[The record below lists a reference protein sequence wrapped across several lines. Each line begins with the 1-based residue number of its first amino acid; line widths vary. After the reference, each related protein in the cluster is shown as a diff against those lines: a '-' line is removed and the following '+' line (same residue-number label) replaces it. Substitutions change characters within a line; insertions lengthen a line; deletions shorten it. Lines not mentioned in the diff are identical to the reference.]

1 VTLALLDLDYF
12 KLVNDTCSHEVGDEV
27 LRTVAELL
35 QGNLED
41 GSFAAR
47 MGGEEFLL
55 VLVGAGPRTAARHLE
70 DVRQTVAAHPWTELT
85 GAMSITVSIGAA
97 STTGHAEPTAVDLL
111 GRADAHLY
119 RAKRGGR
126 DRVVS
131 DLPSSEP
138 VR

>member
-1 VTLALLDLDYF
+1 
-12 KLVNDTCSHEVGDEV
+12 V

-35 QGNLED
+35 QDDLAD

-55 VLVGAGPRTAARHLE
+55 VLVGSPRTAARQLE
-70 DVRQTVAAHPWTELT
+70 DVRRAVAAHPWAELT
-85 GAMSITVSIGAA
+85 GGMSITVSIGAA
-97 STTGHAEPTAVDLL
+97 GTAGHPDPTPVDLL

-131 DLPSSEP
+131 DLP
-138 VR
+138 

>member
-35 QGNLED
+35 QSDLGGD
-41 GSFAAR
+41 SFAAR

-55 VLVGAGPRTAARHLE
+55 VLVGAGPRTAIRHLE
-70 DVRQTVAAHPWTELT
+70 DVRRTVATHPWAELT

-97 STTGHAEPTAVDLL
+97 STAGCTGDPAPAALL

-119 RAKRGGR
+119 QAKRGGR
-126 DRVVS
+126 DQVVS
-131 DLPSSEP
+131 DLP
-138 VR
+138 